1 MITRHHTLPAGLLKQ
16 SSSCGDED
24 TPNEFSL
31 ETDENVLAKTIV
43 ELHKKY
49 T

>member
-16 SSSCGDED
+16 SPSCGDEG
-24 TPNEFSL
+24 THNEFSL
-31 ETDENVLAKTIV
+31 ETDENVLAKTTV
-43 ELHKKY
+43 ELH